1 MHAKPPR
8 HALALL
14 FAACFGLTMA
24 GPASAQSGSKAEV
37 DLAFQLP
44 ENPPMQLLMREA
56 PPLPEPTED
65 FEVRDGFTLIDSLD
79 DFRAAI
85 KRDNQ
90 KIRMKPG
97 HYIAEKVD
105 PPVTFTK
112 VRPAVKGK
120 AQTATQEQV
129 FAITGSDNH
138 LDLRGVVFTI
148 PSSVK
153 DQLTRKTH
161 MADNWRVN
169 GANNIIE
176 GAYFRTEVDKP
187 YPTFFSGGNLF
198 EVANDGN
205 TFLDCTFH
213 VKGSSPF
220 GYSDYYG
227 KGRGAF
233 TKLDKH
239 SFMSLEDANNT
250 TLRGCKIYNHAFG
263 HAIHFHQVDGVLI
276 EDCFFSGA
284 LRETKDI
291 LREKAGL
298 AKEHGFKIM
307 FRGERPIP
315 RKEVIPIT
323 EDAIRSYNN
332 VYNIVVR
339 DTTIERQRG
348 CVQLLC
354 PGGDLTLE
362 RVTVLEAGDF
372 SFDVSTGRKGKTV
385 MKDCVADI
393 AYNPVFN
400 LTRGEVPYKAFYE
413 ITVINS
419 AEGTNYT
426 PRSGLGKICGEKS
439 TFIFHDGTTRR
450 IPRKV
455 FMLTAGGKQPL
466 IDSTVTNYTTADIVL
481 EKNVKNCTIRT
492 AGRVID
498 RGQNNK
504 IIKIKNEKKKI

>member
-1 MHAKPPR
+1 
-8 HALALL
+8 
-14 FAACFGLTMA
+14 
-24 GPASAQSGSKAEV
+24 
-37 DLAFQLP
+37 
-44 ENPPMQLLMREA
+44 MQLIMREA

-65 FEVRDGFTLIDSLD
+65 FEVREGFTLIDSLD

-90 KIRMKPG
+90 KIRLKPG
-97 HYIAEKVD
+97 HYIAKKVD
-105 PPVTFTK
+105 APVTFTK
-112 VRPAVKGK
+112 VRPAVEGK

-148 PSSVK
+148 PSSTK

-315 RKEVIPIT
+315 RNEVIPIT

-372 SFDVSTGRKGKTV
+372 SYDVSTGRKGKTV
-385 MKDCVADI
+385 LKDCVADI
-393 AYNPVFN
+393 AYNPIFN
-400 LTRGEVPYKAFYE
+400 LTRGELPYEAFYE

-419 AEGTNYT
+419 AEGTRYT
-426 PRSGLGKICGEKS
+426 PRTGLGTICGEKS

-450 IPRKV
+450 IPSKA
-455 FMLTAGGKQPL
+455 FMLTAGGKKPL
-466 IDSTVTNYTTADIVL
+466 IDSTVTNYTKADIVL

-504 IIKIKNEKKKI
+504 IIKIKNEKKS